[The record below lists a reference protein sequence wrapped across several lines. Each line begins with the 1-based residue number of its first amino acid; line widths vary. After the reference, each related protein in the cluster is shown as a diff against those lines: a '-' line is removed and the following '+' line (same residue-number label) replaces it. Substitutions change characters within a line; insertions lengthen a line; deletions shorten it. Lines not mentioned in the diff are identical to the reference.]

1 MFPGEALVNIS
12 SIASLANFLNLVLPP
27 RPADPPGIFE
37 TPISPIYDYI
47 VVGAGSA
54 GSIVAT
60 RLSEDGATVLLL
72 EAGGTDLD
80 DERTQIPLMWFFLKG
95 TATDWGYWTVPQKF
109 SHRAMKNEKSYWARG
124 KMIGGTSA
132 MNAMGFVRGSRFD
145 FEQWKREGAT
155 GWGYDDVLP
164 YFKNLENATLTDFGN
179 FETRGKFGPIV
190 VKQGSATPL
199 SFFHQKAAA
208 EINLPVI
215 DCSDQNP
222 RGICV
227 TQSNIK
233 NGIRCNSGI
242 CYLRPALERQN
253 LQVSLRSHVTKIL
266 FRKNKAVGV
275 EFLKDNQTMRVFA
288 KKEVIL
294 SAGVIGSAQILLLSG
309 IGPSDHLRQMNI
321 NVKSD
326 LPVGKHMQDHLEL
339 FLQYNINMSLNTNS
353 ENFATPKQIL
363 NYVFNKKGIF
373 SGSGGDV
380 DVFTHTCQKMD
391 EGPNIQLTIIPT
403 AYEKGAVED
412 PFLSLKEEVVK
423 EHLKRVNSNSFQVI
437 LYILKPK
444 SKGYMEL
451 VSTNPMDYPLLDPN
465 YLAHPDDVNTF
476 IKGIRFTRRLEK
488 TNAWKSINA
497 TYIRH
502 DTPNHCSE
510 IEYDSDDYWECMLRH
525 FTRRGDHQIGTCRMG
540 SVNDP
545 SSVVD
550 PRLRVKGI
558 SNLRVVDASVMRTL
572 TSGNINAPVMMIAE
586 KASDIIKQDN
596 NRVHYQYK

>member
-1 MFPGEALVNIS
+1 MLYCQ
-12 SIASLANFLNLVLPP
+12 LH
-27 RPADPPGIFE
+27 
-37 TPISPIYDYI
+37 
-47 VVGAGSA
+47 VGAGSA

-60 RLSEDGATVLLL
+60 RLSEDGANVLLL
-72 EAGGTDLD
+72 EAGGTDLV

-109 SHRAMKNEKSYWARG
+109 SHRAMKNEVAMQKKLLGTRKDDWG
-124 KMIGGTSA
+124 FIG
-132 MNAMGFVRGSRFD
+132 NECYGFVRGSRFD
-145 FEQWKREGAT
+145 FEQWEREGAT
-155 GWGYDDVLP
+155 GWGYDKVLP
-164 YFKNLENATLTDFGN
+164 YFKKLENAKLTDYGN
-179 FETRGKFGPIV
+179 CVTEFAFDVLHAVITENYKT
-190 VKQGSATPL
+190 
-199 SFFHQKAAA
+199 
-208 EINLPVI
+208 INE
-215 DCSDQNP
+215 
-222 RGICV
+222 GICV

-233 NGIRCNSGI
+233 NGTRCNSGN

-275 EFLKDNQTMRVFA
+275 EFVKDNKTIRVFA

-309 IGPSDHLRQMNI
+309 IGPTEHLRQMNI
-321 NVKSD
+321 NVKSN
-326 LPVGKHMQDHLEL
+326 LPVGKNMQDHLEF

-353 ENFATPKQIL
+353 GNFATPRRIL

-380 DVFTHTCQKMD
+380 NVFTHTCRKMN
-391 EGPNIQLTIIPT
+391 EGPNIQLSIIPT

-412 PFLSLKEEVVK
+412 PFLDLKKEVVK
-423 EHLKRVNSNSFQVI
+423 EPLKRVNSNSFQVI

-444 SKGYMEL
+444 S
-451 VSTNPMDYPLLDPN
+451 
-465 YLAHPDDVNTF
+465 
-476 IKGIRFTRRLEK
+476 IRFTRRLEK

-497 TYIRH
+497 TNIRH

-510 IEYDSDDYWECMLRH
+510 IEYDSEDYWECMLRH
-525 FTRRGDHQIGTCRMG
+525 FARRGDHQMGTCRMG

-550 PRLRVKGI
+550 PRLRMFLGESLLKISSIASLTNFLSLVLHPRPVDPPEIFETPI
-558 SNLRVVDASVMRTL
+558 SNTYDYIVVGAGSAGSIVATRLSEDGANVLLLEAGGTDLNDERTQIPL
-572 TSGNINAPVMMIAE
+572 MWFFLKGTAMDWGYWTVPQKFSHRAMKNEVAMQ
-586 KASDIIKQDN
+586 S
-596 NRVHYQYK
+596 

>member
-1 MFPGEALVNIS
+1 MFLGESLLKIS
-12 SIASLANFLNLVLPP
+12 SIASLTNFLSLVLQP
-27 RPADPPGIFE
+27 RPVDPPGIFE
-37 TPISPIYDYI
+37 TPISNTYDYI

-60 RLSEDGATVLLL
+60 RLSEDCANVLLL

-80 DERTQIPLMWFFLKG
+80 DERTQIPLMWFFLQG
-95 TATDWGYWTVPQKF
+95 TAMDWGYWTVPQKF
-109 SHRAMKNEKSYWARG
+109 SHRAMKNERSYWARG
-124 KMIGGTSA
+124 KMIGGSSA

-145 FEQWKREGAT
+145 FEQWEREGAT
-155 GWGYDDVLP
+155 GWGYDKVLP
-164 YFKNLENATLTDFGN
+164 YFKKLENAKLTDYGNCGN
-179 FETRGKFGPIV
+179 FILYLETRGKFGPIV
-190 VKQGSATPL
+190 VNQESATPL
-199 SFFHQKAAA
+199 SFFHLKAAA
-208 EINLPVI
+208 EMNLPVI

-233 NGIRCNSGI
+233 NGTRCNSGN

-253 LQVSLRSHVTKIL
+253 LQIL

-275 EFLKDNQTMRVFA
+275 EFVKDNKTIRVFA

-309 IGPSDHLRQMNI
+309 IGPTEHLRQMNI
-321 NVKSD
+321 NVKSN
-326 LPVGKHMQDHLEL
+326 LPVGKNMQDHLDF
-339 FLQYNINMSLNTNS
+339 FLKYNINMSLNTNS
-353 ENFATPKQIL
+353 ENFATPRRIL
-363 NYVFNKKGIF
+363 NFVFNKKGIF
-373 SGSGGDV
+373 TGSGGDV
-380 DVFTHTCQKMD
+380 NVFTHTCRKMN

-403 AYEKGAVED
+403 AYEKDAVED
-412 PFLSLKEEVVK
+412 LFLNLKNEVVK

-444 SKGYMEL
+444 S
-451 VSTNPMDYPLLDPN
+451 
-465 YLAHPDDVNTF
+465 
-476 IKGIRFTRRLEK
+476 IRFTRRLEK
-488 TNAWKSINA
+488 TSAWKSINA

-525 FTRRGDHQIGTCRMG
+525 FTRRGDHQMGTCRMG

-550 PRLRVKGI
+550 PRLR
-558 SNLRVVDASVMRTL
+558 L
-572 TSGNINAPVMMIAE
+572 
-586 KASDIIKQDN
+586 
-596 NRVHYQYK
+596 VHYLEQIQE